1 MNYPSP
7 QYSMQ
12 EAESSLSTAQRALL
26 HRKRLMEKQKHLLL
40 IDDDQELSELLTDY
54 LELEGYRLTV
64 AHDGEDGLR
73 RARSGQHFDLVLLDV
88 MLPHLNGFEVLQQ
101 LRQTHLTPVILLTAK
116 DEDFDRIYGL
126 ELGADD
132 YLSKPFNTRE
142 LLARIKALLRRVSYV
157 TTSVM
162 QPEMRVGPLTVNNQ
176 SQKVTLAE
184 TRIDFTGT
192 EFSILQTLM
201 VNRGKVT
208 SKDDISQAV
217 FGRDLAPF
225 DRSIDMHVSNVR
237 KKLAQNSDIEFIR
250 TVRGGGYML
259 VEIWGG

>member
-1 MNYPSP
+1 
-7 QYSMQ
+7 MQ
-12 EAESSLSTAQRALL
+12 ETKSSLTAAQQVLL

-40 IDDDQELSELLTDY
+40 VDDDQELSELLTDY
-54 LELEGYRLTV
+54 LELEGYRITV
-64 AHDGEDGLR
+64 ANDGKEGLR
-73 RARSGQHFDLVLLDV
+73 LARRGQPFDLILLDV

-142 LLARIKALLRRVSYV
+142 LLARIKALFRRVSYE
-157 TTSVM
+157 TTPTL
-162 QPEMRVGPLTVNNQ
+162 QPEMRVGPLTIN
-176 SQKVTLAE
+176 SQYQQVTLVDKPVE
-184 TRIDFTGT
+184 CTGT

-208 SKDDISQAV
+208 SKEDISQAV
-217 FGRDLAPF
+217 FGRALAPY